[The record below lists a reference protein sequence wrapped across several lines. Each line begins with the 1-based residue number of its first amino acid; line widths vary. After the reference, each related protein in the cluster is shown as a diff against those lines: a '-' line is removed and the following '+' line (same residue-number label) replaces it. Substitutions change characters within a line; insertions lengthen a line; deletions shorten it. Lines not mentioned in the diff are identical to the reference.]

1 MIYKNGQ
8 PVNPLTIDLPPSKA
22 IDESERSEFE
32 NLVKRFNEQMEKI
45 EGEESVT
52 SVLSTDKTKKD

>member
-32 NLVKRFNEQMEKI
+32 ELMKRLKEQMEETKPQ
-45 EGEESVT
+45 ENVASAVT
-52 SVLSTDKTKKD
+52 TD